1 MVGQVSCGFV
11 PFREKRRQKG
21 EKMAHPIGKLIL
33 SYLPSDGPTASF
45 GRGELGT
52 PSLFVRKS
60 LFLVTT
66 R

>member
-33 SYLPSDGPTASF
+33 SYLPSDGPTASW
-45 GRGELGT
+45 ELGT
-52 PSLFVRKS
+52 PSLFVRRS
-60 LFLVTT
+60 LFLVITG
-66 R
+66 